1 MSLGKKRPSVVDFED
16 WEQEEALAGLS
27 GLSLAKEDEGHR
39 PFKRSKSFSSGM
51 ELESPEIPAHNPLS
65 PILFT
70 TPSKTLL
77 LTHTPLSDSPLDLSL
92 FDDDDE
98 DDEAEQKDQKDSSIP
113 DFLLKPLKDQ
123 TNSS

>member
-1 MSLGKKRPSVVDFED
+1 MSLGKKRPSGVDFED

-51 ELESPEIPAHNPLS
+51 ELESPEIPTYKPLS

-70 TPSKTLL
+70 PPSKTLL
-77 LTHTPLSDSPLDLSL
+77 LTHTPMSDSPLDLSL

-98 DDEAEQKDQKDSSIP
+98 TEEKDQTDSSIP
-113 DFLLKPLKDQ
+113 DFLLKPLNDQ
-123 TNSS
+123 KNSS